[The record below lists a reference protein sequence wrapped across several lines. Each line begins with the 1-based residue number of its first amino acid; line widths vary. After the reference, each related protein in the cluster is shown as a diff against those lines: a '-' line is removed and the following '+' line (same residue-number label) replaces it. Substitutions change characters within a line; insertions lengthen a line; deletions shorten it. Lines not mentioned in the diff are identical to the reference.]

1 MDMTVLMM
9 VAASGFLCGVALM
22 YLVMM
27 RTMKKRAAEGQMTN
41 NTHCEN
47 AESPAN
53 LAGLS
58 VF

>member
-27 RTMKKRAAEGQMTN
+27 RTMKKRAAEGQMT
-41 NTHCEN
+41 
-47 AESPAN
+47 
-53 LAGLS
+53 
-58 VF
+58 